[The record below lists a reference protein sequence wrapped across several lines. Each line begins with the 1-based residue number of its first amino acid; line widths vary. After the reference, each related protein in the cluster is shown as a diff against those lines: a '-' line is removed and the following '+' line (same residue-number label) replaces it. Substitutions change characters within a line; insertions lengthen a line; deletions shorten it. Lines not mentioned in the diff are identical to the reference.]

1 MHKDKRIMNWQPF
14 MNSVYNFGITGTRL
28 STVALLLF
36 FAAGDPKT
44 DHEVHLNLEELLEL
58 QHHREPVSFF

>member
-1 MHKDKRIMNWQPF
+1 MSAQHCGSAVI
-14 MNSVYNFGITGTRL
+14 
-28 STVALLLF
+28 

-58 QHHREPVSFF
+58 QHHREPVSFFLT

>member
-1 MHKDKRIMNWQPF
+1 MSTKL
-14 MNSVYNFGITGTRL
+14 FGFAVI
-28 STVALLLF
+28 

-58 QHHREPVSFF
+58 QHHREPVSF